1 MRRIDARRT
10 AYDTQT
16 GGPGKRPRA
25 TFGPNAL
32 AAPRYAT
39 QLEPK
44 MSARSTFLTMT
55 ASLLVFAC
63 CGPEHAAAPAGSPA
77 SSTSAPHLDADTPPM
92 SQAPD
97 DTPPPATETAA
108 AEEVATFGGGCFWCT
123 EAVLEQLDGVRAVTS
138 GYMGGEVDDP
148 TYRQVC
154 EGTTGHAEVVQ
165 VTFDPEV
172 ISYEKLLEW
181 FFRSHDPTTLNRQ
194 GADVGTQ
201 YRSAVFFHSEAQ
213 HRTATQLIEAI
224 APNWSDP
231 IVTEVT
237 PAVTFWPAEG
247 YHQDYYRGNTSQGY
261 CRAVILPKLKKLGL
275 DVNGREAGKD

>member
-1 MRRIDARRT
+1 MV
-10 AYDTQT
+10 
-16 GGPGKRPRA
+16 
-25 TFGPNAL
+25 
-32 AAPRYAT
+32 AA
-39 QLEPK
+39 
-44 MSARSTFLTMT
+44 
-55 ASLLVFAC
+55 LLVFAC
-63 CGPEHAAAPAGSPA
+63 CGPEQAPGAAPDIGTTPSPA
-77 SSTSAPHLDADTPPM
+77 TPANDRPAMTDAPEQPA
-92 SQAPD
+92 
-97 DTPPPATETAA
+97 PPAPAANATEQ
-108 AEEVATFGGGCFWCT
+108 VATFGGGCFWCT

-165 VTFDPEV
+165 VRFDAAV

-201 YRSAVFFHSEAQ
+201 YRSAIFFHSEEQ
-213 HRTATQLIEAI
+213 HRTAVQLIEAI

-237 PAVTFWPAEG
+237 PAVTFWSAES

-275 DVNGREAGKD
+275 DVNGKEAAKR